1 MTSRHEEWIEEH
13 CIEHYELRNPEEIT
27 EEQFMECLT
36 NAEASEQMYYRDRSQ
51 ETILVSDV
59 REYLEKLDK
68 EFRDNRLRLVHSRTD
83 LPRE

>member
-13 CIEHYELRNPEEIT
+13 CIEHYELRDPIEIT
-27 EEQFMECLT
+27 EEQFAECLT
-36 NAEASEQMYYRDRSQ
+36 NAEANGQMYYRDRTQ

-59 REYLEKLDK
+59 REYLAKLDK

-83 LPRE
+83 LP

>member
-1 MTSRHEEWIEEH
+1 MNRHEEWIEAH
-13 CIEHYELRNPEEIT
+13 CIEHYELRDPTNLT
-27 EEQFMECLT
+27 EDQLLECLT
-36 NAEASEQMYYRDRSQ
+36 SPEPTDLYYRDHSQ

-83 LPRE
+83 LP